1 MTDKLNFLYCF
12 DENYNKQAFASMI
25 SYLDKVSESIN
36 IFVVHNTDK
45 FLDQI
50 PDIIKNHKKLNKIIS
65 YKFKEQGYF
74 FPNLKN
80 NHISEATYYRLFIEN
95 YLDRSLKNIFYVD
108 PDTICVSD
116 PISSL
121 KKRFQDLINSEYII
135 SARTEILKSEIN
147 NYETFYINDPV
158 IPFKRLG
165 IDNYYFNA
173 GVILIDYQKWL
184 NSKLTKKLID
194 KLEILKDEIIA
205 WDQDVLN
212 SAINGNYIELSNE
225 FNTYQTEVN
234 SKSISNIMIIHYLG
248 SKKPWT
254 SRGALDVTSKY
265 YHNNYLKI
273 SGNAYHLLPTRKKNM
288 IQDLF
293 HLIFKFKFLKT
304 EKSLS
309 LIKEIIFLLLKSNK

>member
-36 IFVVHNTDK
+36 IFVIHNTDK

-50 PDIIKNHKKLNKIIS
+50 PDIIKNHKKLNKIVS
-65 YKFKEQGYF
+65 YKFNEQGYF

-95 YLDRSLKNIFYVD
+95 YLDRSLKNVFYVD

-121 KKRFQDLINSEYII
+121 KKRFQELINSEYII

-194 KLEILKDEIIA
+194 KLETLKDEIIA

-212 SAINGNYIELSNE
+212 SEINGNYIELSNK
-225 FNTYQTEVN
+225 FNTYQTELN
-234 SKSISNIMIIHYLG
+234 SKGISNILIIHYLG

-254 SRGALDVTSKY
+254 SRGALDLTSKY
-265 YHNNYLKI
+265 YHNNYLKFGG
-273 SGNAYHLLPTRKKNM
+273 SAYHLLPTRKKNM

-293 HLIFKFKFLKT
+293 NLIFRFKFLKT
-304 EKSLS
+304 EKPLS
-309 LIKEIIFLLLKSNK
+309 LIKEIIFLLLKSH

>member
-1 MTDKLNFLYCF
+1 MTDKINFLYCF
-12 DENYNKQAFASMI
+12 DKNYNKQGFASMI

-36 IFVVHNTDK
+36 IFVIHNTDK

-50 PDIIKNHKKLNKIIS
+50 PDVIINHKKLNKIIS
-65 YKFKEQGYF
+65 YKFNEQGYF

-80 NHISEATYYRLFIEN
+80 RHISEATYYRLFIEN
-95 YLDRSLKNIFYVD
+95 YLDKSLKNIFYVD
-108 PDTICVSD
+108 PDTICVND
-116 PISSL
+116 PIPSL
-121 KKRFQDLINSEYII
+121 KKGFQELINSEYII

-173 GVILIDYQKWL
+173 GVILIDFQKWL
-184 NSKLTKKLID
+184 NSKLTKKLIN
-194 KLEILKDEIIA
+194 KLQILKNEIIA

-212 SAINGNYIELSNE
+212 SEINGNYIELSIK

-234 SKSISNIMIIHYLG
+234 SKSISDILIIHYLG

-254 SRGALDVTSKY
+254 SRGIRSDI
-265 YHNNYLKI
+265 KI
-273 SGNAYHLLPTRKKNM
+273 
-288 IQDLF
+288 
-293 HLIFKFKFLKT
+293 
-304 EKSLS
+304 LS
-309 LIKEIIFLLLKSNK
+309 

>member
-36 IFVVHNTDK
+36 IFVIHNTDK

-50 PDIIKNHKKLNKIIS
+50 PDIIKNHKKLNKIVN
-65 YKFKEQGYF
+65 YKFNEQGYF

-95 YLDRSLKNIFYVD
+95 YLDRSLKNVFYVD

-184 NSKLTKKLID
+184 NSKLTIKLID
-194 KLEILKDEIIA
+194 KLETLKDEIIA

-212 SAINGNYIELSNE
+212 SEINGKYIELSNK
-225 FNTYQTEVN
+225 FNTYQTELN
-234 SKSISNIMIIHYLG
+234 SKGISDILIIHYLG

-254 SRGALDVTSKY
+254 SRGALDLTSKY
-265 YHNNYLKI
+265 YHNNYLKF
-273 SGNAYHLLPTRKKNM
+273 SGSAYHLLPTRKKNM

-293 HLIFKFKFLKT
+293 NLIFRFKFLKT
-304 EKSLS
+304 EKPLS
-309 LIKEIIFLLLKSNK
+309 LIKEIIFLLLKSHK

>member
-12 DENYNKQAFASMI
+12 DENYDKQAFASMI

-36 IFVVHNTDK
+36 IFVIHNTDK

-50 PDIIKNHKKLNKIIS
+50 PDIIKNHKKLNKIVS
-65 YKFKEQGYF
+65 YKFNEQGYF

-135 SARTEILKSEIN
+135 SARTEIVKSEIN

-212 SAINGNYIELSNE
+212 SEINGNYIELSNK
-225 FNTYQTEVN
+225 FNTYQTEIK
-234 SKSISNIMIIHYLG
+234 SKGISDILIIHYLG

-254 SRGALDVTSKY
+254 SRGALDLTSKY
-265 YHNNYLKI
+265 YHNNYLKFG
-273 SGNAYHLLPTRKKNM
+273 GNAYHLLPTRKKNM

-293 HLIFKFKFLKT
+293 NLIFRFKFLKT
-304 EKSLS
+304 EKPLA
-309 LIKEIIFLLLKSNK
+309 LIKEIIFLLLKSN

>member
-12 DENYNKQAFASMI
+12 DENYDKQAFASMI

-36 IFVVHNTDK
+36 IFVIHNTDK

-50 PDIIKNHKKLNKIIS
+50 PDIIKNHKKLNKIVS
-65 YKFKEQGYF
+65 YKFNEQGYF

-121 KKRFQDLINSEYII
+121 KKRFQELINSEYII

-194 KLEILKDEIIA
+194 KLETLKDEIIA

-212 SAINGNYIELSNE
+212 SEINGNYIELSNK
-225 FNTYQTEVN
+225 FNTYQTELN
-234 SKSISNIMIIHYLG
+234 SKGISNILIIHYLG

-254 SRGALDVTSKY
+254 SRGALDLTSKY
-265 YHNNYLKI
+265 YHNNYLKFG
-273 SGNAYHLLPTRKKNM
+273 SSAYHLLPTRKKNM

-293 HLIFKFKFLKT
+293 NLIFRFKFLKT
-304 EKSLS
+304 EKPLS
-309 LIKEIIFLLLKSNK
+309 LIKEIIFLLLKSH